1 MSASIAPRPASL
13 RHQGKVV
20 LITGA
25 ARGIGRATAEV
36 FAAQG
41 ASVVVCDI
49 AGNVAAAQTPTAT
62 SDDLEETANVVRQHG
77 ARCLIRVV
85 DVRVQQSIDDA
96 VTAAID
102 EFGGVDVAIAN
113 AGIMHSAPFWEV
125 GEQTWQAV
133 VDINLGGVWR
143 TAKAV
148 APYMIGRHAGVILA
162 TASVQ
167 ARTPRRGL
175 ATYTGAKHGV
185 AGLMKSIALELG
197 CYNIRANT
205 VLPGAIHTPMTDND
219 DTGTLNPDAD
229 EENRRTSFFRRM
241 SALRA
246 RTVLSPF
253 AIANAFS
260 WLASDEAGDVTGVE
274 LPVDAGS
281 LILPGYNG
289 SPVRD

>member
-1 MSASIAPRPASL
+1 MSAGVPAAPTGL
-13 RHQGKVV
+13 RHEGKVV
-20 LITGA
+20 LVTGA
-25 ARGIGRATAEV
+25 ARGIGRATAEL

-41 ASVVVCDI
+41 ASVVACDI
-49 AGNVAAAQTPTAT
+49 AGKVPAAQTAT
-62 SDDLEETANVVRQHG
+62 STHDDLEETADAVRRQG

-85 DVRVQQSIDDA
+85 DVRDQRSLDDA
-96 VTAAID
+96 VAAAVA
-102 EFGGVDVAIAN
+102 EFGGLDVAIAN
-113 AGIMHSAPFWEV
+113 AGIMHSEPFWEV
-125 GEQTWQAV
+125 SEKTWQAV

-148 APYMIGRHAGVILA
+148 APHMIDRRAGVILA

-175 ATYTGAKHGV
+175 AAYTGTKHGV

-205 VLPGAIHTPMTDND
+205 VLPGAIHTPMIDND
-219 DTGTLNPDAD
+219 DTGGLNPDAD
-229 EENRRTSFFRRM
+229 DENRRTAFFRRM

-246 RTVLSPF
+246 RSVLSPF
-253 AIANAFS
+253 AIAHAFS
-260 WLASDEAGDVTGVE
+260 WLASDEAGEVTGVE

-289 SPVRD
+289 SPVQD

>member
-1 MSASIAPRPASL
+1 MSAGIASAPAL
-13 RHQGKVV
+13 RHEGKVV

-25 ARGIGRATAEV
+25 ARGIGRATAEL

-41 ASVVVCDI
+41 ASVVACDI
-49 AGNVAAAQTPTAT
+49 AGKVPAAQTAT
-62 SDDLEETANVVRQHG
+62 STQDDLEETADVVRRHG
-77 ARCLIRVV
+77 GRCLTRVV
-85 DVRVQQSIDDA
+85 DVREQQSLDDA
-96 VTAAID
+96 VRDAIA
-102 EFGGVDVAIAN
+102 EFGGLDVAIAN
-113 AGIMHSAPFWEV
+113 AGIMHSEPFWEV
-125 GEQTWQAV
+125 SEETWRAV

-148 APYMIGRHAGVILA
+148 APHMIDRGAGVILA

-175 ATYTGAKHGV
+175 AAYTGAKHGV

-197 CYNIRANT
+197 HYNIRANT
-205 VLPGAIHTPMTDND
+205 VLPGAIHTPMIDND
-219 DTGTLNPDAD
+219 DTGALNPEAD
-229 EENRRTSFFRRM
+229 DENRRTAFFRRM

-246 RTVLSPF
+246 RSVLSPL